1 MNLKRQ
7 EENSKMES
15 ILRSGIDSLK
25 NVAEFSTQEKGE
37 SGPSTIGQR
46 PLASVVKLGL
56 AKSPR
61 ASNVF
66 SESSMKPPLSG
77 AKSPWNMQ

>member
-1 MNLKRQ
+1 LKKP
-7 EENSKMES
+7 EANSKMES

-25 NVAEFSTQEKGE
+25 NVAEYSTQENGQ

-56 AKSPR
+56 VKSPR
-61 ASNVF
+61 ASNVL
-66 SESSMKPPLSG
+66 SE
-77 AKSPWNMQ
+77 